1 MWDLLQPSSSCGNEI
16 LDWILEKDL
25 HFLNDGSATRTS
37 QISNSDS
44 IPVISLWGSNWSA
57 KAFWSLAEP
66 IGSSDHLPIAIEINH
81 EIHYQPVIPGAAR
94 WRRNGVDWSF
104 FTNEVESKMDNLPD
118 ESNLSLHVSRFNDI
132 LIAAAIIHVEKTK
145 PGKNMYLGW
154 LHTCEPKSIPKIASV
169 RQSTKTDRIGVMLA
183 VKPLRLSTRLR
194 QKAGKISFKTEC
206 PVQTNKICGKSS
218 KVWTVLLMP
227 NHQTKQCP
235 TTAVPSPTS
244 NLKPMFS
251 YTTMPE
257 STNLTCHESIKIST
271 VNLRNISMHHL
282 VAMKAVFHLKSVS
295 YYLPSKRWN
304 GKEQLALTTFH
315 LHFSSHSVLLP
326 SKKYYPYSTHSF
338 PLHTA
343 HVSEGLP

>member
-1 MWDLLQPSSSCGNEI
+1 MWDLLQPSGCCGNEI
-16 LDWILEKDL
+16 LDWILENDI
-25 HFLNDGSATRTS
+25 HTLNDGSATRTS
-37 QISNSDS
+37 QITNSDS
-44 IPVISLWGSNWSA
+44 TPVISLCGSNWSA
-57 KAFWSLAEP
+57 KTFWNLAEP

-94 WRRNGVDWSF
+94 WRRNCVDWSF
-104 FTNEVESKMDNLPD
+104 FTNEVESKMNNLPD

-132 LIAAAIIHVEKTK
+132 LIAAATIHVEKTK
-145 PGKNMYLGW
+145 PSKNINLGW
-154 LHTCEPKSIPKIASV
+154 LHTCEPKSIPKIAYV

-194 QKAGKISFKTEC
+194 QKARKISFKTEC
-206 PVQTNKICGKSS
+206 PIQTNKICGKSS

-227 NHQTKQCP
+227 NHQTKQWP

-244 NLKPMFS
+244 NLKPAFS

-257 STNLTCHESIKIST
+257 LANLTCHESIKIST

-282 VAMKAVFHLKSVS
+282 VTMKAVFHLKWVI

-304 GKEQLALTTFH
+304 AKEQLALTTFH

-326 SKKYYPYSTHSF
+326 SRKYCPYSTHSF